1 MEMKT
6 WIAPLCAGAFA
17 LTLTACNTMQG
28 AGKDIERGGEKVSDA
43 ARKVRNDWREA
54 WRHDE
59 ADYDAA
65 RTRCGGLSEPAR
77 DECRERERATY
88 RQRMANTQ
96 STYHRSDMRSE
107 TDEDRREDAYLVA
120 RDRCWNMRNQDED
133 RCITDARTQYRY
145 TR

>member
-1 MEMKT
+1 
-6 WIAPLCAGAFA
+6 
-17 LTLTACNTMQG
+17 MQG